1 MWNRD
6 KPDPEFPDGGAKGYL
21 YAVIALVT
29 CPCHLPLTALFL
41 GGTAAGALFA
51 EYFIL
56 FVVLMGIASLISFVA
71 AARIL
76 L

>member
-1 MWNRD
+1 MLNRD
-6 KPDPEFPDGGAKGYL
+6 KPDPEFAEGGAKGYL
-21 YAVIALVT
+21 YAVIAVIT

-56 FVVLMGIASLISFVA
+56 FIVLMGIVSLISFVA